1 MRHLS
6 LYDIDWISP
15 VQERQTG
22 PPLQHHDAVQWF
34 WRYIQRIHGYAKSA
48 AEPALPQHRRDFQQ
62 AVIHLSEGWPRR
74 RVYREG
80 LCLFAK
86 PYRLTQKYPFS
97 DKTHTSADF
106 RVPADSKL

>member
-1 MRHLS
+1 MATRSRLPNRRYLS
-6 LYDIDWISP
+6 IDAISSK
-15 VQERQTG
+15 
-22 PPLQHHDAVQWF
+22 LLS
-34 WRYIQRIHGYAKSA
+34 ISAKA
-48 AEPALPQHRRDFQQ
+48 GRAGE
-62 AVIHLSEGWPRR
+62 
-74 RVYREG
+74 VYREG